1 MRIKII
7 LENTENKDIILP
19 IHYNEII
26 QKIIY
31 KNLPYLLANFLH
43 NIGFRYNNTPLKL
56 FTFSKLFSD
65 KIKLSKN
72 KIFLKSPI
80 ILFISS
86 PIEIIIKILKENL
99 IKKEILKLSKNNLK
113 IKEITEVNKPEFKN
127 ELRIKTLSPIT
138 TYLTLI
144 KNNKK
149 YTEYIFPDNPLF
161 NKLIKDNIIKKYLII
176 EGITSKNE
184 IEPFNFEITSI
195 DAKIKILKYKN
206 FIIKGVDGELIIK
219 TDNPEIIEKI
229 YDAGLGSKNSQ
240 GFGMFEIIY

>member
-31 KNLPYLLANFLH
+31 KNLPHLLANFLH
-43 NIGFRYNNTPLKL
+43 NIGFRYKNKPLKL

-65 KIKLSKN
+65 KIKITKN
-72 KIFLKSPI
+72 KIFLKNPI
-80 ILFISS
+80 TLFISC

-99 IKKEILKLSKNNLK
+99 LKKESVKLINNNLK
-113 IKEITEVNKPEFKN
+113 IKEIIILNKPEFKN
-127 ELRIKTLSPIT
+127 ELKIKTLSPIT
-138 TYLTLI
+138 TYKTII
-144 KNNKK
+144 KDNKK

-161 NKLIKDNIIKKYLII
+161 NKLIKENIIKKYSII
-176 EGITSKNE
+176 EGITNNNE
-184 IEPFNFEITSI
+184 IEPFNLEITPI
-195 DAKIKILKYKN
+195 NTKIKILKYKN
-206 FIIKGVDGELIIK
+206 FIIKGVDGELLIK
-219 TDNPEIIEKI
+219 TDNPKIIEKI

-240 GFGMFEIIY
+240 GFGMFEIIN